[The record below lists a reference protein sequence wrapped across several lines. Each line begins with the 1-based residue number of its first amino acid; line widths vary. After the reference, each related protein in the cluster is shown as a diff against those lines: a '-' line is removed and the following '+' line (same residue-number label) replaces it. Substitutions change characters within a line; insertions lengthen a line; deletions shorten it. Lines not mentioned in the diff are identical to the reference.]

1 MSTPLS
7 PETLIYGLRTA
18 GDPQLSPDGGRIAYT
33 LVTTDREK
41 HEVTSQL
48 WLCDREGGNAR
59 QLTSTGKRNGG
70 ARWSPD
76 GRQLAFISDRAEKSG
91 VFLLP
96 MDGGE
101 ARELTRQP
109 SAISGLQWSADGCR
123 IAFTAEFDPANPT
136 GESPAPDAAPA
147 VRVTSRIDYKQDN
160 RGYLGDRR
168 RHIFTA
174 DLADGAT
181 TRWTSEP
188 YDYNEPQWS
197 PDGRLLAAQ
206 RVTHNGMRSQLVI
219 LSGPGD
225 GESTPVG
232 PAEGSIGT
240 WAWTPDGQS
249 ILFTCDPSHT
259 YQADFYIYTLAS
271 GETRRI
277 TTDLPC
283 VPAAG
288 FPTIEPASMPVFLDD
303 RHVLFHGMYH
313 AAGGLWELD
322 IATGEAT
329 QVETTQSLRS
339 GFSLDASRRY
349 VVQAVTTLEGVGDLL
364 LIDREAGTSTI
375 ISANNRDV
383 WQESPPAQWERFD
396 ITRDGLTI
404 EAWLLKPHDF
414 DPSRKYPVVIDIHGG
429 PNGIY
434 GYSFNAIQQ
443 CLATNGF
450 IVVFCN
456 PRGSTTYGRDFTG
469 RVTEDWGGGDYQDI
483 MAVLDK
489 ALERPYCDPERT
501 GIWGYSYGG
510 YMTAWTISQNHRF
523 KAAVCG
529 APCFDLES
537 MYGTSDIS
545 HEFGPMQ
552 WGGAPHEAREFYATH
567 SPSQFAHNTRTP
579 TLIIQGEA
587 DNRCPVG
594 QAEQMF
600 VALKKAGCD
609 VEFARYPGGSHLFLR
624 TGPLEHREDVIRRI
638 LDWFQA
644 RL

>member
-1 MSTPLS
+1 MPTPLS
-7 PETLIYGLRTA
+7 PETLVYGLRTA
-18 GDPQLSPDGGRIAYT
+18 ADPQLSPDGERIAYT
-33 LVTTDREK
+33 FVTIEREK
-41 HEVTSQL
+41 REITSHV
-48 WLCDREGGNAR
+48 WLCDRNGADGRA
-59 QLTSTGKRNGG
+59 LTSTGKRNGG

-76 GRQLAFISDRAEKSG
+76 GQQLAFVSDRVEQSG
-91 VFLLP
+91 IFVLP
-96 MDGGE
+96 MNGGE
-101 ARELTRQP
+101 AREITRQP
-109 SAISGLQWSADGCR
+109 SAISGIQWSPDGSR
-123 IAFTAEFDPANPT
+123 ITFTAEFDPANPT
-136 GESPAPDAAPA
+136 GEAAAATAAPP

-168 RHIFTA
+168 RHAFVT
-174 DLADGAT
+174 DVADGTT
-181 TRWTSEP
+181 TRWTTEA

-197 PDGRLLAAQ
+197 PDGRFLSAQ
-206 RVTHNGMRSQLVI
+206 RVTNNGMRSQLVI
-219 LSGPGD
+219 LTAPGE
-225 GESTPVG
+225 GESSPVG
-232 PAEGSIGT
+232 PADGAVGT
-240 WAWTPDGQS
+240 WTWTPDGS
-249 ILFTCDPSHT
+249 AILFTCDPGHT
-259 YQADFYIYTLAS
+259 YQSDFYIYSLAT

-283 VPAAG
+283 APAAG
-288 FPTIEPASMPVFLDD
+288 FPTIDPPSMPAFLDD
-303 RHVLFHGMYH
+303 RRVLFHAMYH
-313 AAGGLWELD
+313 AAAGLWELELD
-322 IATGEAT
+322 SGHVT
-329 QVETTQSLRS
+329 QVETTESLRV

-349 VVQAVTTLEGVGDLL
+349 VAQAITTLEGSGDLL
-364 LIDREAGTSTI
+364 VIDRETGEHRI
-375 ISANNRDV
+375 ITANNTAIFA
-383 WQESPPAQWERFD
+383 ESPAAQWERFD

-404 EAWLLKPHDF
+404 EAWMLKPQDF

-429 PNGIY
+429 PNGFY
-434 GYSFNAIQQ
+434 GYSFNPIQQ

-456 PRGSTTYGRDFTG
+456 PRGSTSYGRDFTS
-469 RVTEDWGGGDYQDI
+469 RVTEDWGGGDYLDI

-489 ALERPYCDPERT
+489 ALERPYCDAGRT

-545 HEFGPMQ
+545 HEFGELQ
-552 WGGAPHEAREFYATH
+552 WGGPPHSTREWYATH
-567 SPSQFAHNTRTP
+567 SPSQVAHNTRTP

-600 VALKKAGCD
+600 VTLKKAGCE

-624 TGPLEHREDVIRRI
+624 TGPLEHREDAIRRI
-638 LDWFQA
+638 LEWFQS